1 MMLTQFQKVLRITQ
15 LCREPNKNAPKAPNK
30 YSFDTVIKYYEHM
43 ILVYFI
49 LTSVSKISILTIS
62 KATQV
67 SKEAGLNNLSGRF
80 LKDWAKF
87 LAKPI
92 NDLCNL
98 SINSEKFPNFCKV
111 AKLS

>member
-15 LCREPNKNAPKAPNK
+15 LCREPDKNAPKAPNK
-30 YSFDTVIKYYEHM
+30 YSFDTVIKYYEH

-111 AKLS
+111 AKLN